1 MVAVEQ
7 RPYNVEQR
15 SYERYIFRAP
25 VTYEYFRTN
34 DYFGAVINN
43 HSMGGMC
50 FETSYAIPKG
60 VEVYIKMTNYSPN
73 SSAPECRAGYHA
85 EVRWCQ
91 EQKNGGPSTY
101 RIGVNYFEP
110 VLL

>member
-7 RPYNVEQR
+7 RAYKR
-15 SYERYIFRAP
+15 FIYRAP
-25 VTYEYFRTN
+25 VTYEYCNTN
-34 DYFGAVINN
+34 DYYVAVIHN

-50 FETSYAIPKG
+50 FETNYAIPKG
-60 VEVYIKMTNYSPN
+60 VEVYIKMTNYSSD
-73 SSAPECRAGYHA
+73 SSPPECRKRYHA
-85 EVRWCQ
+85 QVRWCQ
-91 EQKNGGPSTY
+91 ERRDGGPATF